1 MLHEISPHCT
11 LWNRECRECRTEALA
26 HVEPVDDSPLLA
38 RTIREGGGRG
48 RRRRLLDH
56 LRRLNLLLWLGHLS
70 RKLMCGGGP
79 QSLVTVVA
87 FSLHIRLV
95 AELRNFRSVS
105 NANLARP
112 HSPQCAAFRPHATA
126 ELPIYQPNCDPKN
139 PTNPDSRGD
148 PCQPPKLGGALPSR
162 SREGL

>member
-105 NANLARP
+105 NDSALFLSVCTGVCRIAVGLFGSNSTVIFIR
-112 HSPQCAAFRPHATA
+112 C
-126 ELPIYQPNCDPKN
+126 
-139 PTNPDSRGD
+139 PT
-148 PCQPPKLGGALPSR
+148 
-162 SREGL
+162 